1 MLTMTMNLTLR
12 RSLLATATSLL
23 VACGGSSHPAPQPVV
38 GGAEKPCGPD
48 KPSSAE
54 SVGGSTIAM
63 GVRWIGRVDAS
74 NPANV
79 KFAWS
84 GSGFV
89 ANVTGTKVSVSLQA
103 EGSAAFFQPV
113 IDGVAGER
121 FQVAN
126 GATQTVVLGDNLP
139 PGSHRVEL
147 YRDTEGMYGHSV
159 FVGFVDGTL
168 NPPPPPPGRLLEV
181 IGDSISV
188 GYGNLGVE
196 THPPWDNTCSFS
208 LDTESAYQAYSWQ
221 LARSL
226 KADVNIVGRS
236 GWGVYRDYDGNTAG
250 VLSSVY
256 ANTLGTQPMPAWAF
270 LQQPDAVLIN
280 LGTND
285 SAKGDPGQPYEDA
298 YVKLLGTVRSRNP
311 KAWIFL
317 TIGPMTAEP
326 MRTTMVA
333 HLANVVTKLAD
344 PKVVKIDIPVQDATS
359 TGCDYHPNVAEDRRM
374 AETLRA
380 PIASRLGW

>member
-1 MLTMTMNLTLR
+1 MPTATMNLTFR
-12 RSLLATATSLL
+12 RSLLATGASLL
-23 VACGGSSHPAPQPVV
+23 LACSGSSPAGPQPVV
-38 GGAEKPCGPD
+38 GGTEKPSRGGCLDG
-48 KPSSAE
+48 SA
-54 SVGGSTIAM
+54 VAM

-74 NPANV
+74 SPGSV

-103 EGSAAFFQPV
+103 DGSAAFFQPV
-113 IDGVAGER
+113 IDGIVGQR

-126 GATQTVVLGDNLP
+126 GTTQTVVLGDNLAA
-139 PGSHRVEL
+139 GSHRVEL
-147 YRDTEGMYGHSV
+147 YRDTEGMYGHSA
-159 FVGFVDGTL
+159 FLGFVDGTL
-168 NPPPPPPGRLLEV
+168 NPPPAPPGRLLEI
-181 IGDSISV
+181 IGDSISA

-208 LDTESAYQAYSWQ
+208 LDTEAAYQAYSWQ

-226 KADVNIVGRS
+226 MADVSIVARS
-236 GWGVYRDYDGNTAG
+236 GWGVYRDYDGNTSG

-256 ANTLGTQPMPAWAF
+256 ANTLGTQARPSWVF

-285 SAKGDPGQPYEDA
+285 SAKGDPGKPYEDE
-298 YVKLLGTVRSRNP
+298 YVKLVGTVRSHNP
-311 KAWIFL
+311 TAWIFL

-326 MRTTMVA
+326 MLTTMGQ

-359 TGCDYHPNVAEDRRM
+359 TGCDYHPNVAEDRKM
-374 AETLRA
+374 AEALRG
-380 PIASRLGW
+380 PIASKLGW